1 MNGEKKVYWTHFAY
15 VEASKENTAR
25 LEALVGSSAHVRKFC
40 DRSSSTLS
48 TPHPPELLQIRG
60 LE

>member
-1 MNGEKKVYWTHFAY
+1 MNGKNKVYWAHFAH

-25 LEALVGSSAHVRKFC
+25 LAALVGSSAHVRKFC

-48 TPHPPELLQIRG
+48 TPTHRSSFR
-60 LE
+60 